1 MFLSTLSK
9 KRKKKNYQEILYEY
23 LKMLLSSKN
32 ILKLISKEIK
42 ANFFKNMNDVMVN
55 KHDELKY
62 LILTKENYRNYKI
75 KSNYFQKWKKL
86 SGIDNSIKEMYE
98 FDINNKIYY
107 NLYKSMNS
115 LSGYPKLN
123 TINIK
128 YRKNSLHRY
137 DNEDELN
144 EINEISNDNIA
155 LNPKIN
161 ININNV
167 QNNLKICKNND
178 LYFINKFNIKNE
190 NIPKNNE
197 LHLEIKRIENFDSK
211 CIKKKLEINNNF
223 DIKFIGKSDNN
234 NNKNLNNTKG
244 KNLLNIFKITKNI
257 QFKILNKY
265 QEKNLKTNILENCL
279 QNGQDIVY
287 NNLDSKKNNN
297 KELLRNKNTNDK
309 KNKYIEKIENNKKIE
324 DKGYIPNLLII
335 VAVILLGAFIINY
348 FNIDN

>member
-42 ANFFKNMNDVMVN
+42 ATFFKNMNDVMVN

-62 LILTKENYRNYKI
+62 LILTKENNRNYKI

-98 FDINNKIYY
+98 FDINNKIDY

-144 EINEISNDNIA
+144 EINEISNDNIP

-197 LHLEIKRIENFDSK
+197 LHLEIKRIENFDFK

-223 DIKFIGKSDNN
+223 NIKFIGKSDNN

-257 QFKILNKY
+257 QFKFFSKY

>member
-1 MFLSTLSK
+1 
-9 KRKKKNYQEILYEY
+9 
-23 LKMLLSSKN
+23 MLFSSNN
-32 ILKLISKEIK
+32 ILKKISRDIK

-98 FDINNKIYY
+98 FDINNKIDY

-197 LHLEIKRIENFDSK
+197 LHLEIKRIENFDFK

-223 DIKFIGKSDNN
+223 NIKFIGKSDNN

-257 QFKILNKY
+257 QFKFLNKY